1 MKIYVTNI
9 NPSTIKLE
17 KLDKYLLNKNGYKKY
32 ELVSEEFGTHII
44 EQHSS
49 KNNNNNNKD
58 QEQEQ
63 IIYRIEPTLNTDLHL
78 INDFNGYNLLFD
90 KTIYIHIPVI
100 SQLPANYIL
109 TKMVY
114 FEYYINQNIKNNG
127 KNENK
132 VSKLKLVIEC
142 LSEGSNALLENKLV
156 PINFYFVSS
165 TGTTNNIADDNLF
178 EEINRF
184 LLELN

>member
-17 KLDKYLLNKNGYKKY
+17 KLDKYLLNKNGHKKY

-44 EQHSS
+44 EQYNS
-49 KNNNNNNKD
+49 KNNNNNNNKNH
-58 QEQEQ
+58 QEQ

-90 KTIYIHIPVI
+90 KTNYVHIPVI

-109 TKMVY
+109 TKMIC
-114 FEYYINQNIKNNG
+114 FEYYIDQNIKNNG

-132 VSKLKLVIEC
+132 ASKLKLVIEC
-142 LSEGSNALLENKLV
+142 LLECSNALLENKLV
-156 PINFYFVSS
+156 PVNLYFVSS
-165 TGTTNNIADDNLF
+165 TVKTNNIADDNLF

>member
-17 KLDKYLLNKNGYKKY
+17 KLDKYLLNKNGHKKY

-44 EQHSS
+44 EQTCS
-49 KNNNNNNKD
+49 KKGH
-58 QEQEQ
+58 QEQG
-63 IIYRIEPTLNTDLHL
+63 IYRIEPTLNTDLHL

-90 KTIYIHIPVI
+90 KTNYVHIPVI

-109 TKMVY
+109 TKMIC
-114 FEYYINQNIKNNG
+114 FEYHIDKDIKNNG
-127 KNENK
+127 KNETK
-132 VSKLKLVIEC
+132 ASKLKLVIEC
-142 LSEGSNALLENKLV
+142 LLEGSNALLENKLV

-165 TGTTNNIADDNLF
+165 TVKTSNIMDDNLF

>member
-17 KLDKYLLNKNGYKKY
+17 KLDKYLLNKNGHKKY

-44 EQHSS
+44 EQYSS
-49 KNNNNNNKD
+49 KNNNNKNQ
-58 QEQEQ
+58 QEQG
-63 IIYRIEPTLNTDLHL
+63 IYRIEPTLNTDLHL

-90 KTIYIHIPVI
+90 KTTYVHIPVI

-109 TKMVY
+109 TKMIC
-114 FEYYINQNIKNNG
+114 FEYHIDKDIKNNG

-132 VSKLKLVIEC
+132 TSKLKLIIEC
-142 LSEGSNALLENKLV
+142 LLEGSNALLENKLV

-165 TGTTNNIADDNLF
+165 TVKTNIMDDNLF

-184 LLELN
+184 LLVLN